1 MSKNDE
7 YVNEARQLKAEL
19 RDMYIPRVANVEVA
33 SNNDNQR
40 LVDWQARVDELE
52 RKNSVKINPELKRI
66 YDEIDRI
73 NPQVFNGDKISYLID
88 SIAESERREYYEEL
102 YNFLLNHLL
111 TYGVLYRG
119 YYQANTKDFNE
130 FSLVF
135 EQISFKQ
142 PITKKIPIFNELVK
156 SPYLIIEN

>member
-1 MSKNDE
+1 MSKNNE
-7 YVNEARQLKAEL
+7 YVDEARQLKAEL

-73 NPQVFNGDKISYLID
+73 NP
-88 SIAESERREYYEEL
+88 
-102 YNFLLNHLL
+102 
-111 TYGVLYRG
+111 
-119 YYQANTKDFNE
+119 
-130 FSLVF
+130 
-135 EQISFKQ
+135 
-142 PITKKIPIFNELVK
+142 
-156 SPYLIIEN
+156 